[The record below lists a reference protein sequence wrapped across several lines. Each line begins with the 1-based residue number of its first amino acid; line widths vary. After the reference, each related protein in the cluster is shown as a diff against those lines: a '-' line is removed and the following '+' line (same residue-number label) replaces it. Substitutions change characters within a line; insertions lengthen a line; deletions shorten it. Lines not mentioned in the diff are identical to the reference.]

1 MRIINHKDPSK
12 TYQRRFPSGISFGGQ
27 SGPVIIGGDYINPH
41 SWKEISDPDL
51 GFIKDGAVTFEANIR
66 VHEDL
71 IANIPNPG
79 RLYLRDPNVP
89 KGKGFSSLDHTFF
102 KILHSRN
109 QYLRDYWT
117 SASKTSYL
125 F

>member
-1 MRIINHKDPSK
+1 MRIINHKEPSK

-89 KGKGFSSLDHTFF
+89 KGKGFSSLDHTFWF
-102 KILHSRN
+102 TCL
-109 QYLRDYWT
+109 
-117 SASKTSYL
+117 SKSYTQETNTN
-125 F
+125 